1 MKLVRYGAPGK
12 ERPGLIDGSG
22 TLRDLSAELAD
33 IDGAALDPR
42 TLDMLRGLASEKL
55 PAVSGR
61 PRLGPPLG
69 KVGKIIAV
77 GLNYTDHAIEAN
89 LPVPTEPTLFMKS
102 TTAIV
107 GPYDDVVLPKNSS
120 KCDWEVELAIV
131 IGREAR
137 YVDEE
142 KAFDHVAGYMIC
154 NDVTE
159 RAHQFERQGQW
170 VKGKSADTFCPLGP
184 WLVTRDEVPDPQTLG
199 LRLEVNG
206 ERMQNGST
214 SKMVFGVRHIVSYI
228 SQFMTLRPGDV
239 IPTGTPAGVG
249 MGKKPQRW
257 LKPGDVMT
265 LAVDGLGEQR
275 QRCVAWGKVKA

>member
-33 IDGAALDPR
+33 IDGAALDSR

-107 GPYDDVVLPKNSS
+107 GPYDDVVLPKNS
-120 KCDWEVELAIV
+120 
-131 IGREAR
+131 
-137 YVDEE
+137 
-142 KAFDHVAGYMIC
+142 
-154 NDVTE
+154 
-159 RAHQFERQGQW
+159 
-170 VKGKSADTFCPLGP
+170 
-184 WLVTRDEVPDPQTLG
+184 
-199 LRLEVNG
+199 
-206 ERMQNGST
+206 
-214 SKMVFGVRHIVSYI
+214 
-228 SQFMTLRPGDV
+228 
-239 IPTGTPAGVG
+239 
-249 MGKKPQRW
+249 
-257 LKPGDVMT
+257 
-265 LAVDGLGEQR
+265 
-275 QRCVAWGKVKA
+275 